1 MKILTIGLIAFLVW
15 SSLSTYLYVCKIK
28 RLCDETITMQYVAP
42 VHEPVV
48 VLDTVSVSPPK
59 FALVPEREYIYFDFD
74 KSEFKSA
81 GIPNSFITE
90 SNAFLIE
97 NADARISITGHA
109 DAIGTTEYNYKL
121 GYKRAESVQN
131 YFESKGIPKGK
142 IIIESKGENIPVGD
156 NTTSNGREK
165 NRRTEIIIKN

>member
-1 MKILTIGLIAFLVW
+1 MRILTFGFIAFFVW

-28 RLCDETITMQYVAP
+28 RLCGETITMQYRAP

-48 VLDTVSVSPPK
+48 ALDTVIVSPSK
-59 FALVPEREYIYFDFD
+59 IAVVPEKEFIYFDFD

-81 GIPNSFITE
+81 GIPNSYINE
-90 SNAFLIE
+90 SNAFLNE

-121 GYKRAESVQN
+121 GYKRAESVQY

-142 IIIESKGENIPVGD
+142 IIIESKGENVPVGD